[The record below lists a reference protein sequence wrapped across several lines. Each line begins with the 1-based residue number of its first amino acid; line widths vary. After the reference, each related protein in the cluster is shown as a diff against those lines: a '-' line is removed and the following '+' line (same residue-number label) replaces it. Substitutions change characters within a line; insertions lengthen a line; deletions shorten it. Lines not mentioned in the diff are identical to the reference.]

1 MLFSSAIKL
10 WKICLF
16 SKFPSKKMSIIA
28 KKFKLHFI
36 RWCNVNL
43 QLFLMEELQPRSY
56 LEVYYTQIVC
66 PYNRNFVSVNT
77 LYLDSCF
84 LFPYRRFYLW
94 LNIEHWN
101 PDNFHKTLSIQKQE
115 ESKNNCMLSFVN
127 HYCFARIF
135 VM

>member
-1 MLFSSAIKL
+1 MLFISAIKL

-56 LEVYYTQIVC
+56 LEVYYTQTQGKRYFVHTIEILSQLIHFFFFNFIWIPVFYFHIDDSIFGSILNIGIQTIFTKHFPYKNKRRAKTIVC
-66 PYNRNFVSVNT
+66 
-77 LYLDSCF
+77 
-84 LFPYRRFYLW
+84 
-94 LNIEHWN
+94 
-101 PDNFHKTLSIQKQE
+101 
-115 ESKNNCMLSFVN
+115 
-127 HYCFARIF
+127 
-135 VM
+135 